1 MVREGWKKKRMDV
14 EEESR
19 GAFTTDTKYIFN
31 SLKNLRYLFDYRNYI
46 CVDLMPG
53 TITNEWFIENYV
65 ESSGRNSYRKEFVYY
80 NDLTF
85 NAISNIKN
93 YPNSDRITGLL
104 VPVIYLKNYRVKQ
117 SKFIKFMKLLL
128 RNVRRK
134 SRSEVGNGIV
144 VFDRILLIFDDRE
157 TKRMK
162 LTGRSKTIK
171 DYFDSK
177 NVRIVELVKSVFK
190 KIRIDNF
197 SIDELNI
204 YSNQMMNCFPHDN
217 SRLKVIILNSD
228 QISNLKGVY
237 GDLKERF
244 TRLPKVFSD
253 DYQCRFV
260 GARAG
265 NILKFTTPSQT
276 AGFNTRYRLVIDEKR

>member
-1 MVREGWKKKRMDV
+1 MDV

-46 CVDLMPG
+46 CVDLMSDI
-53 TITNEWFIENYV
+53 ITDEWFIENYV

-85 NAISNIKN
+85 NAISNIGN
-93 YPNSDRITGLL
+93 CSDSDRITGLL

-177 NVRIVELVKSVFK
+177 NARIVELVKSVFK

-204 YSNQMMNCFPHDN
+204 YSTQMMSYSPHDN

-237 GDLKERF
+237 GNLKERF
-244 TRLPKVFSD
+244 TRLPKVLSD
-253 DYQCRFV
+253 DCQCRFV

-276 AGFNTRYRLVIDEKR
+276 AGYNTRYRLVIDRKR